1 MVCGGGGSDFCNRN
15 IIMGFYKDEKIAIF
29 IDGTNLYSAAR
40 ALGLEIDFRKLL
52 EEFQSKG
59 RLLRANYYT
68 ALLENDDYSPIRP
81 LVDWLAYNGFNV
93 IKKPA
98 REYTDRDGR
107 RRVRG
112 KMDVELAVDMLTTAS
127 HVDHVILFSG
137 DGDFRRLVE
146 AVKAMGVR
154 VTIVSTVK
162 SQPAMIADDLRREA
176 DVFIDISDIATRIA
190 RPRRE
195 NDDRDALPVE
205 DDD

>member
-1 MVCGGGGSDFCNRN
+1 
-15 IIMGFYKDEKIAIF
+15 MGFYKDEKIAIF

>member
-1 MVCGGGGSDFCNRN
+1 MA
-15 IIMGFYKDEKIAIF
+15 FYKDERIVLF
-29 IDGTNLYSAAR
+29 IDGVNLYSAAK

-52 EEFQSKG
+52 DEFQTKG

-93 IKKPA
+93 IKKA
-98 REYTDRDGR
+98 AKEFTDRDGR

-112 KMDVELAVDMLTTAS
+112 NMDVELAVDMLETAA
-127 HVDHVILFSG
+127 HVDHVVLFSG

-146 AVKAMGVR
+146 AVKARGVR
-154 VTIVSTVK
+154 VSVVSTVK

-176 DVFIDISDIATRIA
+176 DVFIDLDDMAELIA
-190 RPRRE
+190 RPK
-195 NDDRDALPVE
+195 RDHDAG
-205 DDD
+205 